1 MGSAKIDS
9 YKGVNM
15 KGNWSQN
22 RTIAVCTV
30 VIIFGLIIASVF
42 RSSAD
47 DEQTKAAKKRA
58 ALISQYDSARNQLL
72 PAFKAIEA
80 YSIDTS
86 SFENHVHS
94 RSTQL
99 KAVTAAL
106 LECDLNPAGH
116 PAIWKAEIQKE
127 GGMAGDGKNISS
139 SSRTLV
145 GENVSLILPYTET
158 RHELLKD
165 EIIKDAY
172 EAIREKNNEI
182 VEQFER
188 IELGPN
194 RFFKLDSQVHR
205 RQPDGTSKGSRKVIW
220 GIAAPVPGREDQ
232 FKDFRYSKY
241 YPDFVSVPIH
251 FNEKDEPD
259 YSDLRNMAYD
269 ISNGL
274 ESSGVILVWSDKIW

>member
-1 MGSAKIDS
+1 
-9 YKGVNM
+9 M
-15 KGNWSQN
+15 KKTSKRNLIIG
-22 RTIAVCTV
+22 ILALAIVLGM
-30 VIIFGLIIASVF
+30 VIIHNSGLGIT
-42 RSSAD
+42 
-47 DEQTKAAKKRA
+47 DEKTKAAQKRA
-58 ALISQYDSARNQLL
+58 ALIVQYDSARSQLF
-72 PAFKAIEA
+72 PVFKAIEA

-94 RSTQL
+94 RATQL
-99 KAVTAAL
+99 RAVTAAL

-116 PAIWKAEIQKE
+116 PAIWKAETQKE
-127 GGMAGDGKNISS
+127 GGMEGDGMNISS

-145 GENVSLILPYTET
+145 GENISLILPYTET
-158 RHELLKD
+158 RHELLQD
-165 EIIKDAY
+165 EIIKEAY
-172 EAIREKNNEI
+172 ESIREKSSEI
-182 VEQFER
+182 EEKIER
-188 IELGPN
+188 IDLGPN